1 MGPKDFVLKAQSSE
15 KKSDS
20 IIFLKKGDVVSTL
33 NSDIMA
39 ILTCITPFS
48 DRVYKMFLELS
59 IAI

>member
-1 MGPKDFVLKAQSSE
+1 MGPKDVVLKAQSSE

-20 IIFLKKGDVVSTL
+20 IIFLKKGDVSTL